1 MFWIGVIV
9 HWLHVFFAIFWFGGV
24 LFMFAVM
31 SPALQAAPPAAALQ
45 VAAQLG
51 GRLTRTFAP
60 VGALTIL
67 FGILTATVFGPV
79 KSLSVV
85 WNSAY
90 GATVTIALII
100 AIGLAVLGART
111 GQVGERLA
119 TASDSERPPLLARI
133 GQMTSMA
140 VTGFVV
146 VLICMVLMRF
156 GL

>member
-1 MFWIGVIV
+1 MFWLGVVV
-9 HWLHVFFAIFWFGGV
+9 HWLHLFFAIFWFGGV

-31 SPALQAAPPAAALQ
+31 SPALRASPPAAALQ

-60 VGALTIL
+60 VGSLTML

-79 KSLSVV
+79 KSLSMV
-85 WNSAY
+85 WTSAY

-100 AIGLAVLGART
+100 TIGLAVLGASMGR
-111 GQVGERLA
+111 VGERIA
-119 TASDSERPPLLARI
+119 TAPDAERPPLLGRI
-133 GQMTSMA
+133 GQMSSMA